1 MYYIKSHWHTQSIA
15 RFVVLYEHEGL
26 NPYYISY
33 HVSIFEFTISDC
45 LFKPDLTSLTGVTG
59 FVLSPVDNGYV
70 CQGDKIALT
79 CTTSKSFLRWNISL
93 LQTGYN
99 NQRLVSAQ
107 ETSEIVPL
115 RINGMALRFT
125 RVSSDPMVIELSIR
139 NVTFDLFVTCTELD
153 YLYANTLAMYIH
165 TITNQG
171 TAEFDY

>member
-1 MYYIKSHWHTQSIA
+1 MIVYSNQ
-15 RFVVLYEHEGL
+15 LGL
-26 NPYYISY
+26 IS
-33 HVSIFEFTISDC
+33 
-45 LFKPDLTSLTGVTG
+45 LAGVTG
-59 FVLSPVDNGYV
+59 FVLSPGDSYV

-99 NQRLVSAQ
+99 KQRLVSAQ

-139 NVTFDLFVTCTELD
+139 NVIFDLATCDVYRARLLVCEHIG
-153 YLYANTLAMYIH
+153 YIH
-165 TITNQG
+165 SHHNKPRYSTGIMKI
-171 TAEFDY
+171 EFL

>member
-1 MYYIKSHWHTQSIA
+1 M
-15 RFVVLYEHEGL
+15 
-26 NPYYISY
+26 YISY
-33 HVSIFEFTISDC
+33 HVSVFEFTISMIVC
-45 LFKPDLTSLTGVTG
+45 SNQLGLISLAGVSG
-59 FVLSPVDNGYV
+59 FMLSPVDNGYV

-79 CTTSKSFLRWNISL
+79 CTTNKSFLRWNISV

-107 ETSEIVPL
+107 ETSEIVSL

-139 NVTFDLFVTCTELD
+139 NVIFDLLVTCTELD
-153 YLYANTLAMYIH
+153 YLYANTLATYIY

-171 TAEFDY
+171 TVLVL